1 MHPRTRYA
9 KSGDVHVAYQVF
21 GDGPVDL
28 VFVPGFISH
37 IDNYWDEP
45 GLARFLNRLASFA
58 RVVIFDKRGTGLSDQ
73 VSELPGMDE
82 RMDDVRAVMD
92 AANLDRAAVFG
103 ISEGGSLASLF
114 AAHHPDRCQ
123 ALVLYGAFARFKSWF
138 PTEESLEQLFE
149 YIETSWGSGQS
160 LPMFAPTMANDPAFV
175 QWWGKFERLGATP
188 GAATKIMRMNS
199 RIDVSDVLPAIQVP
213 TLIIHRTND
222 VAVDVQGGRDLAE
235 LIPNSK
241 YVELPGVDHI
251 PFVGESD
258 RIVQEMEQF
267 LTGSRSAPVIDRVL
281 ATVLMSDVV
290 DSTAQAS
297 NLGDQRWQDV
307 MAAHNTVTRAE
318 LERFRGNEVRFT
330 GDGFLTTFD
339 GPARAINCAMAISR
353 NIGSLGINV
362 RIGLHTGELE
372 FRNEEVHGIAVN
384 IAARISALAGANE
397 ILVSRTIRDL
407 VAGSGIQFNH
417 HGIHE
422 LKGLSEP
429 MEVYSVRG

>member
-1 MHPRTRYA
+1 M
-9 KSGDVHVAYQVF
+9 
-21 GDGPVDL
+21 
-28 VFVPGFISH
+28 PGFISH

>member
-1 MHPRTRYA
+1 MHPRTQYA

-241 YVELPGVDHI
+241 YVELPGVNHI
-251 PFVGESD
+251 PFVDESD